1 MLFLGSYG
9 IISANEGNILME
21 ITDKSKAKK
30 LETLIDEMML
40 SPTPNGKELVKVYI
54 EIQEKLERKESLSA
68 MESIKLLELV
78 KLTIGEYK
86 EKISGLKKNLL
97 ILTITNNI
105 LKVLG
110 LLQGNKGAI
119 DRNYATA
126 SQTSIQNIFPN
137 LEKVEQAVEDTKD
150 NLDTEKVVNTILA
163 YKELVKYSHLM
174 DSANSKPEQ
183 LSSESAEDIE
193 QISQELEKTQVKI
206 NQLTSKSSRG
216 GQYGFRKK

>member
-1 MLFLGSYG
+1 
-9 IISANEGNILME
+9 ME
-21 ITDKSKAKK
+21 IIDKSKAKK

-54 EIQEKLERKESLSA
+54 EIQEKLERTASRSA

>member
-1 MLFLGSYG
+1 
-9 IISANEGNILME
+9 ME
-21 ITDKSKAKK
+21 IIDKSKAKK

-206 NQLTSKSSRG
+206 NQLTSKASRG
-216 GQYGFRKK
+216 GQYGIRKK

>member
-1 MLFLGSYG
+1 
-9 IISANEGNILME
+9 ME
-21 ITDKSKAKK
+21 IIDKSKAKK

-206 NQLTSKSSRG
+206 NQLTSKPSRG
-216 GQYGFRKK
+216 GQYGIRKK

>member
-1 MLFLGSYG
+1 
-9 IISANEGNILME
+9 ME
-21 ITDKSKAKK
+21 IIDKSKAKK

-174 DSANSKPEQ
+174 DSANRIPEQ
-183 LSSESAEDIE
+183 LSSESAEDIK
-193 QISQELEKTQVKI
+193 QISKELEKAQVKI

>member
-1 MLFLGSYG
+1 
-9 IISANEGNILME
+9 ME
-21 ITDKSKAKK
+21 IIDKSKAKK

-40 SPTPNGKELVKVYI
+40 SPTSNGKELVKVYI

-126 SQTSIQNIFPN
+126 SQTSIQNIF
-137 LEKVEQAVEDTKD
+137 
-150 NLDTEKVVNTILA
+150 
-163 YKELVKYSHLM
+163 
-174 DSANSKPEQ
+174 
-183 LSSESAEDIE
+183 
-193 QISQELEKTQVKI
+193 
-206 NQLTSKSSRG
+206 
-216 GQYGFRKK
+216 FFF

>member
-1 MLFLGSYG
+1 
-9 IISANEGNILME
+9 ME
-21 ITDKSKAKK
+21 IIDKSKAKK
-30 LETLIDEMML
+30 LETLIDEMLL
-40 SPTPNGKELVKVYI
+40 SQTQNGKELVKVYI

-78 KLTIGEYK
+78 KLTIGDYK
-86 EKISGLKKNLL
+86 GEISGLKKNLS

-119 DRNYATA
+119 YRNYATA

-174 DSANSKPEQ
+174 DSANRIPEQ
-183 LSSESAEDIE
+183 LSSENAEDIE
-193 QISQELEKTQVKI
+193 QLSQELEKTQVKI
-206 NQLTSKSSRG
+206 NQLTSKPSRG

>member
-1 MLFLGSYG
+1 
-9 IISANEGNILME
+9 ME
-21 ITDKSKAKK
+21 IIDKSKAKK
-30 LETLIDEMML
+30 LETLTDEMMF

-78 KLTIGEYK
+78 KLTIGDYK
-86 EKISGLKKNLL
+86 GKISDLKKNLL

-105 LKVLG
+105 LKVFG
-110 LLQGNKGAI
+110 LLQGNKGVI
-119 DRNYATA
+119 YRNYATA

-174 DSANSKPEQ
+174 DSANRIPEQ
-183 LSSESAEDIE
+183 LSSESAEDIK
-193 QISQELEKTQVKI
+193 QISKELEKAQVKI

>member
-1 MLFLGSYG
+1 
-9 IISANEGNILME
+9 ME
-21 ITDKSKAKK
+21 IIDKSKAKK

-183 LSSESAEDIE
+183 LSSESAEDIKL
-193 QISQELEKTQVKI
+193 ISKELEKAQVKI
-206 NQLTSKSSRG
+206 NQLTSKPSRG

>member
-1 MLFLGSYG
+1 
-9 IISANEGNILME
+9 ME
-21 ITDKSKAKK
+21 IIDKSKAKK
-30 LETLIDEMML
+30 LETLTDEMMF

-78 KLTIGEYK
+78 KLTIGDYK
-86 EKISGLKKNLL
+86 EKISDLKKNLL

-105 LKVLG
+105 LKVFG

-119 DRNYATA
+119 YRNYATA

-174 DSANSKPEQ
+174 DLANRIPEQ
-183 LSSESAEDIE
+183 LSSESAEDIK
-193 QISQELEKTQVKI
+193 QISKELEKAQVKI

>member
-1 MLFLGSYG
+1 
-9 IISANEGNILME
+9 ME
-21 ITDKSKAKK
+21 IIDKSKAKK
-30 LETLIDEMML
+30 LETLIDEMLL
-40 SPTPNGKELVKVYI
+40 SQTQNGKELVKVYI

-78 KLTIGEYK
+78 KLTIGDYK
-86 EKISGLKKNLL
+86 GEISGLKKNLL

-119 DRNYATA
+119 YRNYATA

-137 LEKVEQAVEDTKD
+137 LEKVEQAVKDTKD

-174 DSANSKPEQ
+174 DSANRIPEQ
-183 LSSESAEDIE
+183 LSSENAEDIE
-193 QISQELEKTQVKI
+193 QLSQELEKTQVKI
-206 NQLTSKSSRG
+206 NQLTSKPSRG